1 MYRIFSF
8 TLLQRVGMVE
18 NVKNFGFRG
27 PLCHND
33 YTQDYLI
40 KVSRVVCDWFYLGIT
55 RNQRARPET
64 LS

>member
-1 MYRIFSF
+1 
-8 TLLQRVGMVE
+8 MVE